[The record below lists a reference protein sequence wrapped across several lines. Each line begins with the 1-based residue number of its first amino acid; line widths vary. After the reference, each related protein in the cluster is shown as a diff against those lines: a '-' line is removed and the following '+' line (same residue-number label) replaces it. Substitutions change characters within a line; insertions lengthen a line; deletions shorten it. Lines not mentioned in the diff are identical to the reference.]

1 MESEKIRLQT
11 AISLSERLM
20 FFLQFLG
27 RFLPTSEVALPNQP
41 LVTYIWPGMD
51 GKNGMTG
58 LRVEEEEEA
67 AAADG
72 RDTRRRRRRS
82 RQERS
87 SQEEGRRKEGKKEVE
102 LKWENGGNAE
112 ISSKVHLAGRLPP

>member
-1 MESEKIRLQT
+1 MESEKIRLKT
-11 AISLSERLM
+11 AISHRDINVLFAIFGEVLA
-20 FFLQFLG
+20 
-27 RFLPTSEVALPNQP
+27 SEVALPNQP

-58 LRVEEEEEA
+58 LRVEEKEEA

-72 RDTRRRRRRS
+72 RDTRRRRRRR

-87 SQEEGRRKEGKKEVE
+87 SQEEGRRKERKKSNSNGKM
-102 LKWENGGNAE
+102 AE
-112 ISSKVHLAGRLPP
+112 TPKSRQRFT